1 MLKYVNGAHLFA
13 MCQLLISSFA
23 ICAFAYFALNST
35 GIAFLL
41 SIAYCIF
48 LNMFDLDKN
57 LSAISI
63 FPASKE
69 RTGFSLIHILL
80 VFLAG
85 IVLHV
90 VGTFLS
96 KVKASYK

>member
-1 MLKYVNGAHLFA
+1 MLKYLNGAHL
-13 MCQLLISSFA
+13 FA
-23 ICAFAYFALNST
+23 ICAFAYFISFALDSA

-69 RTGFSLIHILL
+69 ITGLSLLHILL

-85 IVLHV
+85 IVLPV

-96 KVKASYK
+96 KVKSSYK